1 MRADDEDCS
10 TSSATGSSCAS
21 WSMTLCR
28 RAHSGRWRR
37 VEAVAQAMTTSDRFP
52 VDDVIGGGRRG
63 RLFCHTRRWTGASAA
78 ASMLD
83 MSDEGQATHWIPER
97 ESTLILAARK
107 CPHRNSHTPR
117 SLAIGAAVEVL

>member
-37 VEAVAQAMTTSDRFP
+37 VEAVAQAKIITEVLNRAQVQRNGARVGSCGIC
-52 VDDVIGGGRRG
+52 VDGGGAIPME
-63 RLFCHTRRWTGASAA
+63 FYTGTKVRV
-78 ASMLD
+78 L
-83 MSDEGQATHWIPER
+83 
-97 ESTLILAARK
+97 
-107 CPHRNSHTPR
+107 
-117 SLAIGAAVEVL
+117 SLAP